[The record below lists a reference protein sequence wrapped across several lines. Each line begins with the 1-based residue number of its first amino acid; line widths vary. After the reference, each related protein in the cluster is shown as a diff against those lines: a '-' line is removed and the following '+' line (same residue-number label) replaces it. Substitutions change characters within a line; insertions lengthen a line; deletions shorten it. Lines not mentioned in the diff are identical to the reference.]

1 MLAIRL
7 KKLLSKVVLKSQNTF
22 VEGRQILD
30 AILITNEAIDSM
42 LKSNMLGM
50 LCKLD
55 IVKVYDHVSWD
66 LFAYGFKQNGFWA

>member
-1 MLAIRL
+1 M
-7 KKLLSKVVLKSQNTF
+7 
-22 VEGRQILD
+22 EGRQILD